1 MYPHTSRVLPIK
13 PPPRG
18 IDLPCC
24 DGEPMESNI
33 HRMQMTLLLDSIG
46 LAWEDRNDFFAGGNM
61 FVYYSELQ
69 SKQNDFRGPD
79 VFVVL
84 NTTRNA
90 ERRSWVVWEENG
102 RTPNVVIELISESTE
117 AEDRGPK
124 KEIYAKLL
132 RTPEYFLYDP
142 FDQRLDGYVL
152 DNATS
157 TYRPM
162 EKDENGR
169 YFSEQLKLWL
179 GVATGTYQTASRPWL
194 RWFDRE
200 GKVLPHAN
208 ERAEAEAQRAETEA
222 QRAETEAQRA
232 EAEAQRAEAEAQR
245 AEAEAQRADAEAREK
260 AEAIA
265 RANAETKRADAEAQK
280 VAELQARL
288 EQYERLSKTP

>member
-1 MYPHTSRVLPIK
+1 
-13 PPPRG
+13 
-18 IDLPCC
+18 
-24 DGEPMESNI
+24 METI
-33 HRMQMTLLLDSIG
+33 THRQQMNLLIESLD
-46 LAWEDRNDFFAGGNM
+46 LAWNDRDDFFVGGNM

-84 NTTRNA
+84 DTTHTTK
-90 ERRSWVVWEENG
+90 RRSWVVWEENG
-102 RTPNVVIELISESTE
+102 RMPNVVIELISESTE

-132 RTPEYFLYDP
+132 RTPEYYLYDP
-142 FDQRLDGYVL
+142 LDQRLDGYVL
-152 DNATS
+152 DGATS
-157 TYRPM
+157 RYRPM
-162 EKDENGR
+162 EKDKDGR

-179 GVATGTYQTASRPWL
+179 GVATGTYQRSNRPWL

-208 ERAEAEAQRAETEA
+208 ERAEAEAQRAEAEA
-222 QRAETEAQRA
+222 QRAEAEAQRAEAEAHRAEAEAQRAEAEAQRA